1 MLHLCHESTV
11 GEGCSR
17 GFDPHDSGCDTVFLV
32 RHQSVLRAWRNRCPH
47 IDGAPMAW
55 RKDAYMNAAG
65 TLITCHAH
73 GALFLPDTGLC
84 IQGPCR
90 GHSLTGLAME
100 IDSQGEVFVQAH
112 AKDERETRTWQR

>member
-1 MLHLCHESTV
+1 
-11 GEGCSR
+11 
-17 GFDPHDSGCDTVFLV
+17 
-32 RHQSVLRAWRNRCPH
+32 
-47 IDGAPMAW
+47 MAW

-90 GHSLTGLAME
+90 GQSLTGLAME

-112 AKDERETRTWQR
+112 AKDEQETRTWQR